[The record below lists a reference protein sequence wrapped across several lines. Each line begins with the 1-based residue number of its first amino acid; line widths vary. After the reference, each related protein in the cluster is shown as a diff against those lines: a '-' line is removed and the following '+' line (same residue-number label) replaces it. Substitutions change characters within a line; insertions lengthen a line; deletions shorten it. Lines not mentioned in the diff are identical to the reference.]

1 MSIRLF
7 IYFCTILYG
16 NESFSQSKAYDHPID
31 LTLENCQ
38 ALSEDQSV
46 GSMIDC
52 EYAARIA
59 WDKEMNKYYKLLI
72 EVLKPAEKKM
82 FKESQRDWLL
92 YRDNEMNFAS
102 AFYKHMDGLSWL
114 LVHAKRL
121 TAIAKQRALELEE
134 YYEMAT
140 FDPD

>member
-1 MSIRLF
+1 MRVRIF
-7 IYFCTILYG
+7 IYFCTMLCAIK
-16 NESFSQSKAYDHPID
+16 SVSQNKAYEHPID
-31 LTLENCQ
+31 RALENCQ
-38 ALSEDQSV
+38 SLSEDQTV
-46 GSMIDC
+46 DSMIEC
-52 EYAARIA
+52 EYTARIA
-59 WDKEMNKYYKLLI
+59 WDKEMSKYYKQLVD
-72 EVLKPAEKKM
+72 VLKPNEKKM

-102 AFYKHMDGLSWL
+102 TLYKHMEGLSWL

-134 YYEMAT
+134 YYEMVT